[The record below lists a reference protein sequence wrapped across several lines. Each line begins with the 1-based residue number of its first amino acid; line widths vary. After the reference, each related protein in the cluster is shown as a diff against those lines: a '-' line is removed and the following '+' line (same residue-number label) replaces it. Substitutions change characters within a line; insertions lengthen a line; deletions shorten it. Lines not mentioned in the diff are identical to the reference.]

1 MLATSQ
7 IYDMAAQQP
16 QKSPTLHFRQAQQNH
31 GAAILSPI
39 WDPFSARRGIALV
52 DLSSKAKVR

>member
-16 QKSPTLHFRQAQQNH
+16 QKNHSPRGRQH
-31 GAAILSPI
+31 GAAICHQWI
-39 WDPFSARRGIALV
+39 WDPLTARRGIALV